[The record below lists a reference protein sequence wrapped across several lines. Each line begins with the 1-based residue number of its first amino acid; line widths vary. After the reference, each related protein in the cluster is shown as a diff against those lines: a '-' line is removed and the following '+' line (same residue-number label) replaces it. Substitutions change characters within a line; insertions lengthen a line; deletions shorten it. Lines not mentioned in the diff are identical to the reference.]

1 MAATTEQKVDY
12 LLKKIGYVA
21 SKTGIAEDE
30 NSLSGT
36 KKAPFAEAI
45 PSPLVTPSTS
55 IWADATLIPAT
66 PPGSDTSYVRV
77 YLTGTSGVRMTV
89 DNTVSGN
96 RTFLARSTYGN
107 DSSAILGDWIDPS
120 FGADYII
127 KVFKGDPN
135 SGGVQL
141 SAAGAGSNDTWFFDY
156 SSGVLN
162 FNGTQIPS
170 GVNSGNIYIVGY
182 RYIGAKGGRPAAG
195 IATFASLDVSG
206 ISTFR
211 DDVNFISA
219 NGNNILFDKSDN
231 ALEFGDSVKSTF
243 GNDSDMMIYHDG
255 SHSHILD
262 NGTGDLRLTTNG
274 GKIDFQKIGGEVLAR
289 FYTDGANELYY
300 DGTKRFETTSTGA
313 QVTGDLNVTG
323 VLTYDDVTNIDSLGI
338 VTARTGVDVNAGGI
352 NVDGGGLNIVGV
364 STFAS
369 NIDANGDLDVDGHT
383 NLDNVSIAGV
393 TTITNS
399 GGLGDFKAIELEK
412 SGTTGASRINFLE
425 NGTVRGGLT
434 YSHDN
439 NRIEIIC
446 ENGESIRFQD
456 KGNNQFGSIN
466 SSGLTLN
473 GDLDVDGQTDLDHVA
488 VAGVSTFTGNIDANG
503 DLDVDGHTELDNVN
517 ISGLTTAALLN
528 VNNLTDGRVTY
539 ASAGGRLVDSA
550 NLTFDGTNLTAASAK
565 ITDLTSGR
573 VVTAGTN
580 GALQDSA
587 NLTFNG
593 SLLDVTGNLAVS
605 GNVSI
610 AGTLTYQDVTNIDSV
625 GIATARVGLKVL
637 AGGVE
642 IDGGGLDVQAGVS
655 TFAGNID
662 ANGDLDVDG
671 HTELDNVNIA
681 GVTTFAGA
689 ADFNSSIDVDGH
701 TELDNVNI
709 SGITT
714 FASTTQS
721 TSTTT
726 GAVQIAGGVG
736 VVKNLNVGGHVDLT
750 DSGRLN
756 LGSGDDIQFYHNGSG
771 SFLDLYTN
779 NLKFRTHN
787 GIELIAEFKLNN
799 SVDLYY
805 DGTKRFETKN
815 NGAQV
820 NGTTLVIRGG
830 SGEDSILQFISNN
843 SASYNDHYN
852 FRVNATGAFALETEV
867 SAGNFENL
875 ITATQNGAVEL
886 YHNNNL
892 RAETINSGLNVYG
905 PTAAGVYLKSQG
917 GTNYGYLYASAT
929 GVYVAHGTG
938 ENIVHG
944 VANGKTDIFYDNSIK
959 LSTSGIG
966 VTVTGETKTTTL
978 NVTGIT
984 TTNNLNVT
992 GTATIA
998 SIGSTVGV
1006 SSNFYF
1012 ADDKKLY
1019 FGNDQDLEL
1028 YYQTSGVAGAYL
1040 QTGNASGNLTIR
1052 NTDAGQYVYIHGDN
1066 VHLRSTTGNET
1077 FLQAQHN
1084 GAVSLWYDYQKKIE
1098 TKIYGVDVTGTT
1110 TTDGLVNAGVSTFV
1124 GIITASQA
1132 QNIIPFYYDNVGQL
1146 PSASAYHGAFAHV
1159 HSTGRAY
1166 FAHAGWKELVNKEA
1180 DGRVGTGTETYNIKD
1195 LNVVGVSTFNNHVNL
1210 LDNDQLR
1217 IGTSADL
1224 GLYHDGSNSY
1234 IVDSGTGNL
1243 YIRGANVEI
1252 GTVGGNKYFVGAS
1265 SVSKIY
1271 HLNAEKFTT
1280 KIWGVEITGTTDMDG
1295 LVVSGVS
1302 TFAGGS
1308 FSGNISAVDG
1318 TFSGNVS
1325 IAGTLTY
1332 QDVTNID
1339 SVGIVTAR
1347 TDLHV
1352 GTGATVIKTVNGQVG
1367 INSTI
1372 PAHMLDVGGVINSST
1387 DVRVNNESLVTQN
1400 QALNDAVAMAIAL
1413 G

>member
-1 MAATTEQKVDY
+1 MAATTEQKVDF

-55 IWADATLIPAT
+55 IWADASLIPAT

-96 RTFLARSTYGN
+96 RTFIARSTYGN
-107 DSSAILGDWIDPS
+107 DSSAILGDWIDTS

-170 GVNSGNIYIVGY
+170 GVTSSNIYIVGY

-231 ALEFGDSVKSTF
+231 ALEFGDNVKATF
-243 GNDSDMMIYHDG
+243 GDSADLQILHTGTYSNIY
-255 SHSHILD
+255 
-262 NGTGDLRLTTNG
+262 NATGDLDLSSNVIRLKNG
-274 GKIDFQKIGGEVLAR
+274 NRSKTFAAFIDGGQSE
-289 FYTDGANELYY
+289 FYY
-300 DGTKRFETTSTGA
+300 DNVKRFETTSTGA
-313 QVTGDLNVTG
+313 QVTGNLNVTG

-364 STFAS
+364 STFAN

-383 NLDNVSIAGV
+383 NLDN
-393 TTITNS
+393 
-399 GGLGDFKAIELEK
+399 
-412 SGTTGASRINFLE
+412 
-425 NGTVRGGLT
+425 
-434 YSHDN
+434 
-439 NRIEIIC
+439 
-446 ENGESIRFQD
+446 
-456 KGNNQFGSIN
+456 
-466 SSGLTLN
+466 
-473 GDLDVDGQTDLDHVA
+473 LDVVGVA
-488 VAGVSTFTGNIDANG
+488 TFTGSKFNIESTGESFVKRTGGGGGAIALIVSGDQNG
-503 DLDVDGHTELDNVN
+503 QPLIEFRHGGSGIGQIRKIGTSGLRFTSDTLALRSRSGSESYLEAVKDGAVELYYDDIKRFSTSGVGATVSGNLDITADLDVDGHTELDNVN

-528 VNNLTDGRVTY
+528 VSSLTDTRVTF
-539 ASAGGRLVDSA
+539 ASASGRLSDSA

-565 ITDLTSGR
+565 ISDLTSGR

-610 AGTLTYQDVTNIDSV
+610 AGTLTYQDVTNVDSV
-625 GIATARVGLKVL
+625 GIATARVGIKVL

-655 TFAGNID
+655 TFADDVKIAKDKDLIFHRFGTTKTLIRYHDTLVTTQIKNVSDNLEIGYRPTHLMWLTNSVLNTKLGGVNVTGDTETDTLTVSGNSDLNGNLDVDGTTELDDVNVSAGATFAGNID

-681 GVTTFAGA
+681 GVSTFTGA
-689 ADFNSSIDVDGH
+689 IDANGDLDVDGH
-701 TELDNVNI
+701 TNLDNV
-709 SGITT
+709 SVAGVTT
-714 FASTTQS
+714 FSDDVTFETANGNNIVFDKSANDLTFGDNVPLYFGANNDLAIYHDTSVSRILDSYGHLLINSNLIELKNNASNKS
-721 TSTTT
+721 YFS
-726 GAVQIAGGVG
+726 AV
-736 VVKNLNVGGHVDLT
+736 NGGHTKL
-750 DSGRLN
+750 
-756 LGSGDDIQFYHNGSG
+756 FYNG
-771 SFLDLYTN
+771 N
-779 NLKFRTHN
+779 
-787 GIELIAEFKLNN
+787 EKL
-799 SVDLYY
+799 
-805 DGTKRFETKN
+805 
-815 NGAQV
+815 A
-820 NGTTLVIRGG
+820 
-830 SGEDSILQFISNN
+830 
-843 SASYNDHYN
+843 
-852 FRVNATGAFALETEV
+852 
-867 SAGNFENL
+867 
-875 ITATQNGAVEL
+875 
-886 YHNNNL
+886 
-892 RAETINSGLNVYG
+892 
-905 PTAAGVYLKSQG
+905 
-917 GTNYGYLYASAT
+917 
-929 GVYVAHGTG
+929 
-938 ENIVHG
+938 
-944 VANGKTDIFYDNSIK
+944 
-959 LSTSGIG
+959 TSGIG

-998 SIGSTVGV
+998 SIGSTVGI

-1012 ADDKKLY
+1012 GDDNRINMGDGDDLIIYHQSSDNNNYIKSVASPSLKVQTGTGVISLEPGGTRSFIGRVNAATELYYNGNKKLATTISGISVTGTTDTDNFVNAGVSTFVGIITASAVGNVIPFLFNNYSDLPAASSYHGAFAHVHTVAKGFFAHAGNWVEIVSKEADGRVGSGTETYNIKDLNITGITTIADDKKLY

-1040 QTGNASGNLTIR
+1040 NTGNTSGNLTIR
-1052 NTDAGQYVYIHGDN
+1052 NQDAGQYVYIHGDN
-1066 VHLRSTTGNET
+1066 VHLRSTTNNEA
-1077 FLQAQHN
+1077 FLQAQYN
-1084 GAVSLWYDYQKKIE
+1084 GAVSLYYDNAKKIE
-1098 TKIYGVDVTGTT
+1098 TKVYGLEV
-1110 TTDGLVNAGVSTFV
+1110 
-1124 GIITASQA
+1124 
-1132 QNIIPFYYDNVGQL
+1132 
-1146 PSASAYHGAFAHV
+1146 
-1159 HSTGRAY
+1159 
-1166 FAHAGWKELVNKEA
+1166 
-1180 DGRVGTGTETYNIKD
+1180 
-1195 LNVVGVSTFNNHVNL
+1195 
-1210 LDNDQLR
+1210 
-1217 IGTSADL
+1217 
-1224 GLYHDGSNSY
+1224 
-1234 IVDSGTGNL
+1234 
-1243 YIRGANVEI
+1243 
-1252 GTVGGNKYFVGAS
+1252 
-1265 SVSKIY
+1265 
-1271 HLNAEKFTT
+1271 
-1280 KIWGVEITGTTDMDG
+1280 TGTTDMDG

-1308 FSGNISAVDG
+1308 FSGDISAVNG